1 MRALSWAA
9 LSTVADVVVFG
20 TVVVGAVEGLRWL
33 NRPWWTGFNFV
44 PNVVGESTDSGDVVV
59 AAASAATVIGAVVG
73 VVVDDGRM
81 RWMVT

>member
-1 MRALSWAA
+1 MWALSWAA

-33 NRPWWTGFNFV
+33 NRPWWAGFNFV
-44 PNVVGESTDSGDVVV
+44 PNVVGESSDAGDVV
-59 AAASAATVIGAVVG
+59 ATSAATVIGAGVG
-73 VVVDDGRM
+73 VVVDAGRM